1 MSVGMWVQGE
11 DFYGRA
17 AELDALFAILARDSA
32 SLLAPRRVGK
42 TSLMHRAARDASARG
57 WKAVF
62 VDVQGAS
69 DEMGFLAR
77 LIAALHDAGH
87 PAERDWGRWLEGRVK
102 ALQTG
107 TERVSVTLPSAG
119 GASLGSVELAL
130 RAVPPGTWRDLA
142 QAVASRLIGHAQPT
156 VILVDE
162 LPILM
167 LKLLEAPDG
176 KRRAADLLDWHRE
189 LRLASN
195 AAHLRWVLGGSIG
208 IETVASKHNL
218 TSRFNDLAPLDLGP
232 FTDDEAHGFLV
243 HLAFRLGQGASFPPD
258 VREYLIERV
267 GQEQREEVGAF
278 LLDVLVSDGY
288 LVQQGRRFRFRS
300 PLLRQYWLRRFGVEE

>member
-1 MSVGMWVQGE
+1 MAMQPVAKPSGLWLLRRGFDRGGHAQIAGGE
-11 DFYGRA
+11 GGA
-17 AELDALFAILARDSA
+17 AC
-32 SLLAPRRVGK
+32 V
-42 TSLMHRAARDASARG
+42 
-57 WKAVF
+57 
-62 VDVQGAS
+62 
-69 DEMGFLAR
+69 
-77 LIAALHDAGH
+77 
-87 PAERDWGRWLEGRVK
+87 ERDDGCRRSADGKRKRGERLVEG
-102 ALQTG
+102 G
-107 TERVSVTLPSAG
+107 E
-119 GASLGSVELAL
+119 VELAL